1 MDPGGRLHSR
11 AGLLSDLEIK
21 ELFAFELPYRR
32 KAAIREVTFDSG
44 MKMARLV
51 LREGTRITQV
61 DLDKDAAAAIG
72 QALIDAAGKID

>member
-1 MDPGGRLHSR
+1 M
-11 AGLLSDLEIK
+11 SDLQIK
-21 ELFAFELPYRR
+21 ELAAFELPYRR
-32 KAAIREVTFDSG
+32 KCAIREITFDSG

-72 QALIDAAGKID
+72 QALLDASQTIDRGEAG